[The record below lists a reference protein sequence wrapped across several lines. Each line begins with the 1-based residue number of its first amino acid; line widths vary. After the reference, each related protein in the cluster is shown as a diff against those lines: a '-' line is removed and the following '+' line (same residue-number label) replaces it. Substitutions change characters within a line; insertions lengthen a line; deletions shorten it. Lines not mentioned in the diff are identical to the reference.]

1 MKKII
6 IIFVVVLLS
15 LTGIFGI
22 YKLNHSK
29 TIDNKITKNIIKKS
43 DENKIEKDKA
53 SEIKDDD
60 QEVKDSPKNE
70 EKNKIN
76 KEETNKAESKIESNK
91 IVTNNNQ
98 TNQSNAK
105 REEQPKQDVT
115 KAKTPTVEQP
125 KVERNPWEELGI
137 SEYDYYN
144 KPMWNWMTI
153 EFDVNSYGTQYA
165 AERACRESG
174 NKKAEAIIRGIQRNE
189 KLIDFLLGEIE
200 VYHDNSK
207 AAFKVCFTKV
217 RDKNLE
223 SEIEKA
229 GGKVVNSVTADT
241 TYLVVPDLDVV
252 SSKTKSAN
260 KNNVKIIP
268 IDEFYK
274 VLDQYK

>member
-1 MKKII
+1 MKKIK

-22 YKLNHSK
+22 YKLNYSK
-29 TIDNKITKNIIKKS
+29 TIDNKITKNIIKQS

-76 KEETNKAESKIESNK
+76 KEETKKTESKTESNK

-98 TNQSNAK
+98 TVQSNAK
-105 REEQPKQDVT
+105 REEQPTQDVT
-115 KAKTPTVEQP
+115 KVETPTVEQP
-125 KVERNPWEELGI
+125 KVERKPWEELGI

-165 AERACRESG
+165 AESACRESG
-174 NKKAEAIIRGIQRNE
+174 NKKAEEEGLGFSCTNVLSYSG
-189 KLIDFLLGEIE
+189 KYLGEHI
-200 VYHDNSK
+200 K
-207 AAFKVCFTKV
+207 FF
-217 RDKNLE
+217 
-223 SEIEKA
+223 
-229 GGKVVNSVTADT
+229 
-241 TYLVVPDLDVV
+241 
-252 SSKTKSAN
+252 
-260 KNNVKIIP
+260 
-268 IDEFYK
+268 
-274 VLDQYK
+274 

>member
-76 KEETNKAESKIESNK
+76 KEETKKAESKIESNK

-98 TNQSNAK
+98 TDQSNAK

-165 AERACRESG
+165 AESACRESG
-174 NKKAEAIIRGIQRNE
+174 NKKAKAEGLGFSCTNVLSYSG
-189 KLIDFLLGEIE
+189 KYLGEHI
-200 VYHDNSK
+200 K
-207 AAFKVCFTKV
+207 FF
-217 RDKNLE
+217 
-223 SEIEKA
+223 
-229 GGKVVNSVTADT
+229 
-241 TYLVVPDLDVV
+241 
-252 SSKTKSAN
+252 
-260 KNNVKIIP
+260 
-268 IDEFYK
+268 
-274 VLDQYK
+274 